1 MLTSGMAA
9 QATLWCHSSILP
21 TPTSTD
27 PVTGCGL
34 NHGSAFTLPP
44 GTTCLQVK
52 VSESLQNRENVKKKK
67 RKKDPKIN
75 GFKVHAC
82 ACKVTSVVSNSLWPY
97 GLSLPV
103 SSVRGTLQA
112 GVLEWVARPSS
123 RGSSQSRDQTR
134 VSYISY
140 TGRRVLYHQRHLGW
154 TLTKLKVKTENC
166 LSRWHCWVSRNRS
179 VMF

>member
-67 RKKDPKIN
+67 KKRKEKKTLKLMVSKCMHVPAKSLQLCPSLCDPMDWAYLSPLSV
-75 GFKVHAC
+75 GFSRQESWSELPGPPPGALPNPGIRP
-82 ACKVTSVVSNSLWPY
+82 ASLISPTLAGGFFTTSVTW
-97 GLSLPV
+97 G
-103 SSVRGTLQA
+103 G
-112 GVLEWVARPSS
+112 
-123 RGSSQSRDQTR
+123 
-134 VSYISY
+134 
-140 TGRRVLYHQRHLGW
+140 H
-154 TLTKLKVKTENC
+154 
-166 LSRWHCWVSRNRS
+166 
-179 VMF
+179 